1 MQSLRSGFSKVTR
14 TPISTWV
21 WFFITLLAI
30 LVFTLLGPA
39 EHSLGTHIRVVY
51 LHGAW
56 VWGSIAAFFLAAAC
70 GGIGLLTRRKIFHCW
85 SRAFGRTG
93 LFFWVTYLPLSLWA
107 MQSNW
112 NGLFL
117 SEPRWRLALV
127 FAITGLLLQIG
138 MSLMD
143 NPILTSGLNLGYFI
157 ALIFALQNTANVM
170 HPASPIL
177 QSNAWRIQ
185 AFFFGLVLLTFV
197 AAWEMTRWWYTSEQN
212 CV

>member
-1 MQSLRSGFSKVTR
+1 M
-14 TPISTWV
+14 
-21 WFFITLLAI
+21 
-30 LVFTLLGPA
+30 
-39 EHSLGTHIRVVY
+39 
-51 LHGAW
+51 
-56 VWGSIAAFFLAAAC
+56 
-70 GGIGLLTRRKIFHCW
+70 
-85 SRAFGRTG
+85 
-93 LFFWVTYLPLSLWA
+93 
-107 MQSNW
+107 
-112 NGLFL
+112 
-117 SEPRWRLALV
+117 V

-157 ALIFALQNTANVM
+157 ALTLALQNTANVM

-185 AFFFGLVLLTFV
+185 AFFFGLVLLTLV